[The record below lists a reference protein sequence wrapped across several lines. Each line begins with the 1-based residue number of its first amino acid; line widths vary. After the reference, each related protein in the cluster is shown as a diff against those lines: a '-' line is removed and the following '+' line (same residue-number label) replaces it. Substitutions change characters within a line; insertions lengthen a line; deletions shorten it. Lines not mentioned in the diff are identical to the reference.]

1 MALVAAKSGKTATRK
16 GKVLLL
22 ENHTPKKLRASRTSQ
37 NQEKEQRREKSSSKA
52 EPVAKLET
60 SAASQ
65 PVEKKTRDE
74 ILEAHMPLV
83 RLVAERIHR
92 RLPPG
97 VDLGSL
103 IHSGIVGLLEALQR
117 YDERRGVAFQTYARY
132 RIQGEIMEYLRSLDW
147 VSRSVRAWGRKM
159 AVARTRLAGRLGRE
173 ASPEEMASELGV
185 PLPEYYRVD
194 QKVSEATLLSLEDLT
209 PASEEEWRKTQE
221 EFGARSFQDPFA
233 SVEGKELVEKL
244 TTAIETLPERER
256 LVVTLYYHEELTL
269 REIGEILGLTEGRI
283 CQIHTQAVTRLQG
296 ALGVKEEKPAPTE
309 RRVTLP
315 GSLLRAA

>member
-1 MALVAAKSGKTATRK
+1 MALVAAKSGTTTSEGNLLVLENRNLRPRRAPQRTTNEPQEEKSTGMTPPRARLEPSAATR
-16 GKVLLL
+16 
-22 ENHTPKKLRASRTSQ
+22 SI
-37 NQEKEQRREKSSSKA
+37 EQKA
-52 EPVAKLET
+52 
-60 SAASQ
+60 
-65 PVEKKTRDE
+65 RDE
-74 ILEAHMPLV
+74 MLDAHMPLV

-185 PLPEYYRVD
+185 ALPEYYRVD

-221 EFGARSFQDPFA
+221 EFSTRSFQDPFA

-244 TTAIETLPERER
+244 AVAIETLPERER

-269 REIGEILGLTEGRI
+269 REIGEILSLTEGRI
-283 CQIHTQAVTRLQG
+283 CQIHTQAVTRLQS
-296 ALGVKEEKPAPTE
+296 ALGAKEEPSSLGE
-309 RRVTLP
+309 RRMAQP
-315 GSLLRAA
+315 GSLRHAA